1 MYSCSLSHTYY
12 APWFEARN
20 SDLHATSMCLLV
32 VVSDSHVHSNDYDQ
46 VLYCT
51 IQLHQTFPIDNH
63 ALTPSSRDSSYMY
76 TLITQLASSRWVMD
90 AHAKTLSPSWILWYH
105 SLLILG
111 CNDSTVESAYRESL
125 RIYNSH
131 KNDGTHRSLMETV
144 FAMKNERLQDST
156 QDVNWANKL
165 FSPSSLDF
173 SSAMAQIKMP

>member
-105 SLLILG
+105 KSTYIGMQWLNSRIGLSRKSSHIQQPQEWWNSSFTNGNGFCHEKWTPSRQHTGCKLG
-111 CNDSTVESAYRESL
+111 
-125 RIYNSH
+125 
-131 KNDGTHRSLMETV
+131 
-144 FAMKNERLQDST
+144 Q
-156 QDVNWANKL
+156 
-165 FSPSSLDF
+165 
-173 SSAMAQIKMP
+173 